1 MVVLEISLFGIG
13 ENAWFP
19 MPTHIMNI
27 KNRGR
32 PTKSIISQQLLI
44 SDIKTGYQIKAK
56 ALAFHL
62 LIKYTNYLIY
72 ILKNINENPTNEV
85 NS

>member
-1 MVVLEISLFGIG
+1 MVS
-13 ENAWFP
+13 NA
-19 MPTHIMNI
+19 THIVNL

-44 SDIKTGYQIKAK
+44 LDNKTGYQIKAYT
-56 ALAFHL
+56 LVFHP
-62 LIKYTNYLIY
+62 LIEYTNYLIC
-72 ILKNINENPTNEV
+72 IFMNINENLTNEV